1 MSDEHVKI
9 NDTEP
14 RIAHLGDGAATVFA
28 VPFPYLAAADLA
40 VWAGGV
46 LQTIDADYT
55 VAGAGE
61 SGGGSVTFAVA
72 PAAGIEV
79 VIARRTVIARMSDFL
94 PGGALRADVLNTEL
108 DRLTAIAQ
116 ELHGR
121 LDRAL
126 RLADHDSAPALAA
139 APAKAAMANR
149 LLAFDADGEPVAGP
163 LSASLQQVENV
174 AALEASAVASA
185 VSAEASAASAQED
198 ADGVAALV
206 QNVPAAA
213 SFAGD
218 GTDTDFA
225 LAAAPVSHL
234 ALIVTVDGAVIDPA
248 DYTVDGATLS
258 FAAAPAD
265 GAAIHVRDLSATAA
279 VDAAAVAAL
288 APLAAEIA
296 AVGQTAAA
304 VAQVA
309 AELDTVGEA
318 AHVAARADFLRR
330 HPEIPPP
337 ALVLAP
343 SIGHGAG
350 LLSCERDGAATTAG
364 PGRRLK
370 TVAADAA
377 RLWHD
382 PQSGRPLYILKE
394 AAATNLCLQSAD
406 LAAAPWIDSGAPA
419 TGIGATAPDGGQSTR
434 VIDPEAGVSSS
445 RRQFIDLSGFQA
457 GETLCVSAWIRR
469 SDPGVFPALRVFVF
483 DDALPVR
490 TKLFDAA
497 LLPFSTAELTNL
509 TGAWDDHGFEHWA
522 DGWVRCRGRIFL
534 PDPGVQ
540 ALDYMDVRAFPA
552 WNTQDLGSADAAAQ
566 GFADFFGYQ
575 VEAGARASSYIPTAA
590 AQVTRPADALQ
601 AALPHPPAASE
612 FTLLARYRYLG
623 PDGGGGDH
631 AHPLSL
637 GDATNGADDYLAIRH
652 GHAGG
657 ADAEKPGAVIETPG
671 GGLDA
676 LGEDSARAPGD
687 SVAVA
692 AAVDGAGSAFE
703 VDGEGEPQAASPAR
717 PDAARLTHLIVGAE
731 PAQSWDIH
739 HNIGLEEAALW
750 PVRLSDAQLTEITA

>member
-14 RIAHLGDGAATVFA
+14 RIAHLGDDAATVFA
-28 VPFPYLAAADLA
+28 APFPYLAAADLA
-40 VWAGGV
+40 VWAGGL
-46 LQTIDADYT
+46 LQTIEADYT

-72 PAAGIEV
+72 PAAGVEI
-79 VIARRTVIARMSDFL
+79 VIARRTAIERVSDFL

-116 ELHGR
+116 ELRGR

-126 RLADHDSAPALAA
+126 RLADHDAAPALAA
-139 APAKAAMANR
+139 APAKTALANR
-149 LLAFDADGEPVAGP
+149 LLAFDGDGEPVAGP
-163 LSASLQQVENV
+163 LSASLQQVENA
-174 AALEASAVASA
+174 AALEASAAASA
-185 VSAEASAASAQED
+185 ASAEASAASAQED
-198 ADGVAALV
+198 ANGVAALV
-206 QNVPAAA
+206 QNVPAAS
-213 SFAGD
+213 SFSGD
-218 GTDTDFA
+218 GTGTDFA

-234 ALIVTVDGAVIDPA
+234 ALIVVVDGAVIDPQ
-248 DYTVDGATLS
+248 DYSVDGATLS

-265 GAAIHVRDLSATAA
+265 GSAILVRDLSATAA

-288 APLAAEIA
+288 APLAAEIE
-296 AVGQTAAA
+296 AVGQAVGA

-309 AELDTVGEA
+309 AELEAVGEA
-318 AHVAARADFLRR
+318 AQVAARADLLRR
-330 HPEIPPP
+330 HPSTPPP

-343 SIGHGAG
+343 SIGHGTG
-350 LLSCERDGAATTAG
+350 LLTCERDGAATTAG
-364 PGRRLK
+364 PARRLT

-394 AAATNLCLQSAD
+394 EAATNLCLQSAD
-406 LAAAPWIDSGAPA
+406 LAAAPWIDSGAPT
-419 TGIGATAPDGGQSTR
+419 TGIGATAPDGGPSTR
-434 VIDPEAGVSSS
+434 VTDAEAGVSSS

-457 GETLCVSAWIRR
+457 GAVLTVSAWIRR

-490 TKLFDAA
+490 NKLFDAA

-522 DGWVRCRGRIFL
+522 DGWVRCRGRIVL
-534 PDPGVQ
+534 PDPGAQ

-552 WNTQDLGSADAAAQ
+552 WNAQDLGSADAAAE

-575 VEAGARASSYIPTAA
+575 VEAGGRASSYIPTVA

-601 AALPHPPAASE
+601 AALPHPPVASE

-623 PDGGGGDH
+623 PDGAGGDH

-637 GDATNGADDYLAIRH
+637 GDATDGADAYLAFRH

-657 ADAEKPGAVIETPG
+657 AAAEKPGAVIETPG
-671 GGLDA
+671 GGLDS
-676 LGEDSARAPGD
+676 LGQASARVAGL

-692 AAVDGAGSAFE
+692 ATVDGAGSVFE
-703 VDGEGEPQAASPAR
+703 VDGEGDPATATPAQ
-717 PDAARLTHLIVGAE
+717 PDPARLTHLIVGAE
-731 PAQSWDIH
+731 PTLAWDTH